1 MGPPVATTTTV
12 VWVGTRLTGPVARV
26 LQVGRTR
33 RVSATGFA
41 HFHKMGGGN
50 AQKSAM
56 ARKKNEEKKV
66 GVCAGP
72 VLPLCERAVPYRWSM
87 VQYLTTWSH
96 LSSSPA
102 RPIVVY
108 PASFAF

>member
-72 VLPLCERAVPYRWSM
+72 SSLCASELCPIAGPWSS
-87 VQYLTTWSH
+87 T
-96 LSSSPA
+96 
-102 RPIVVY
+102 
-108 PASFAF
+108 